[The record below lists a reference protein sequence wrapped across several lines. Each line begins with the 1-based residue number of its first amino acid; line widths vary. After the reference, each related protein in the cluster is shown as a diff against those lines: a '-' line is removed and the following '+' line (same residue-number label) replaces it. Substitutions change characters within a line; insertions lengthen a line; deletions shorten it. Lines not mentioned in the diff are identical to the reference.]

1 MYNPPPPPY
10 RPSGEARSVA
20 SFAAAAPHGRAAK
33 LAVMALLAM
42 KEALGHPACMAY
54 WTDAAPPC
62 DAHGYN
68 WKGPAD
74 AAPSMQSYAEYQC
87 WADDS
92 RLSLLDVSNCG
103 LQGSLGRIGRY
114 LGQLTRLW
122 FLLLHNNYFT
132 GPIPAEVTNLRQ
144 LRNLSIFG
152 QSRTDG
158 TLPGLSGPLPAA
170 LGSLLELREL
180 QLWQNSFSGELPTS
194 LGNLTKLV
202 KLDIGTNQ
210 YTGDIPDLSKLKD
223 MNFLAIDNCNLN
235 GSIPAW
241 LGSLPSLVEVNL
253 QDNQLTGELPS
264 ALGKNLTHSLTVN
277 VQNNYLTG
285 GIPDPTPEFLN
296 ITTTGNCFLGH
307 PTQKVLKNC
316 LSYYPPPPSPPSP
329 KGKSS
334 SNSSAAL
341 IGGLVGGGVFLVA
354 MLLAVLIWWRRHT
367 YKPPS
372 LGMLHLSGGITEFR
386 AWELEKATGGYS
398 SLLGRGGFGKVYLAK
413 LNDKAGTFAAVKR
426 ANNVD
431 QEADS
436 AFCRE
441 IELLKR
447 IHHRRLV
454 NLLGYCCEEKEQ
466 MLVYEYMAGGS
477 LYDRMHGIKTAEVIP
492 WEIRVRIAYQ
502 VALALRYLHEEAYPP
517 IIHRDIKSSN
527 VLLTQDMDAKVAD
540 FGLCKEAPPGQEY
553 FESVETGI
561 KGSFGYLDPQYVQT
575 WVLSEHSDVFS
586 FGPVDNQPINAVGLP
601 SIVVL
606 QAAPYLENIDRLK
619 EFVDPKLGSEY
630 DFAQLCV
637 LAEVARYCVRLN
649 GSERPTMG
657 EVVETLEQNVPA
669 LKREVDG
676 DSTKAWEDVK
686 DAERGQQDTYSNGV
700 RMPEAPRTADQSRE
714 SARSAESGGSDQ
726 TNPADQL
733 SLSAVQP
740 R

>member
-1 MYNPPPPPY
+1 
-10 RPSGEARSVA
+10 
-20 SFAAAAPHGRAAK
+20 
-33 LAVMALLAM
+33 MALLAM

-62 DAHGYN
+62 DVHGHN
-68 WKGPAD
+68 WRPPAD
-74 AAPSMQSYAEYQC
+74 AAPSTQDFAGYEC

-122 FLLLHNNYFT
+122 ILLLHNNYFT
-132 GPIPAEVTNLRQ
+132 GPIPAELANLRQ

-170 LGSLLELREL
+170 LGSLLELRDL
-180 QLWQNSFSGELPTS
+180 QLWQNSLSGELPAS

-223 MNFLAIDNCNLN
+223 LNFLAIDKCNLN
-235 GSIPAW
+235 GSIPSW
-241 LGSLPSLVEVNL
+241 LGSLPSLVEVHLDANSLNGPIPASVTKLTKLQLLNL

-285 GIPDPTPEFLN
+285 GLPDPTPEFLN
-296 ITTTGNCFLGH
+296 ITTTGNCFLGR
-307 PTQKVLKNC
+307 PTQKVLENC
-316 LSYYPPPPSPPSP
+316 LAYYPPPPSPPSP
-329 KGKSS
+329 PPAKGKSS

-354 MLLAVLIWWRRHT
+354 MLLAVLVWWRRHT

-426 ANNVD
+426 PNNVD

-477 LYDRMHGIKTAEVIP
+477 LYDHMHGSKTAEVIP
-492 WEIRVRIAYQ
+492 WDIRVRIAYQ
-502 VALALRYLHEEAYPP
+502 
-517 IIHRDIKSSN
+517 
-527 VLLTQDMDAKVAD
+527 VAD

-553 FESVETGI
+553 FESVETGV

-575 WVLSEHSDVFS
+575 WVLSERSDVFS
-586 FGPVDNQPINAVGLP
+586 FG
-601 SIVVL
+601 VL
-606 QAAPYLENIDRLK
+606 LLEIISGQKALTGNTFLSLLAAPYLENVDRLK
-619 EFVDPKLGSEY
+619 EFVDPKLGDEY

-637 LAEVARYCVRLN
+637 LAQVASFCVRLN
-649 GSERPTMG
+649 GSDRPTMG
-657 EVVETLEQNVPA
+657 EVVESLDQNVPG

-676 DSTKAWEDVK
+676 DSTKAWADVK
-686 DAERGQQDTYSNGV
+686 DAERGQQDTNSNGV

-714 SARSAESGGSDQ
+714 SARSAESGGSDE